1 MTTVVEDQGVMT
13 TTVVEGQGVTDPAVE
28 MTTDWTETDE
38 TVAGG
43 TAGATESAAT
53 APRPLATETT
63 QEGEETA
70 EGP

>member
-13 TTVVEGQGVTDPAVE
+13 TTVVDQGVTDPAVE
-28 MTTDWTETDE
+28 MMTDWTETDE

-53 APRPLATETT
+53 AQRPLATETT
-63 QEGEETA
+63 QEGEGTA